1 VKLFARSAAAL
12 GSLAALGAV
21 LLVAPPPA
29 AAQSV
34 STLAGSGT
42 PGFADGV
49 ARSATFLFP
58 AAVAVNARGDAYVA
72 DAAAQR
78 VRIVRAADGTV
89 RTLAGSGAVEPNAAW
104 VPGGFADGPGDRAQF
119 NSPLGIAVASDGT
132 VFVADAANRCIRRI
146 AADGTV
152 TTFARD
158 LAQPR
163 QLALDRAG
171 RLYVADGAQG
181 IVRIDP
187 DGRRTVLELDVHA
200 SYGVAIFEAGSALT
214 IFVADE
220 DGIIM
225 ARDGAQIR
233 IVRDDRATPD
243 SDTTEGDE
251 SIGTPYQLAALD
263 DHTVAYTDTREEA
276 VRMLEFEPDLL
287 AHGLIAAPAAGA
299 MHRRVV
305 GSVTLLA
312 GTARAGGAMTGGGYA
327 DGTAA
332 LFDAPLGIASTPG
345 GDLVVTD
352 AGNRRIRRIDRIDRG
367 LGHLDDGALPP
378 ARGASGAYRIL
389 YVGSSI
395 VWWDTNWTTSI
406 PGTIERD
413 LALAQTHAQRAVD
426 VYPARLIGADA
437 AAYGSYLDTV
447 ADSGLVDAVVLD
459 LNAAAFGGEDSTR
472 WIAPVTAALR
482 TIRERLER
490 EHVPLVVVVTPTPI
504 ELDPAEQTWRK
515 VVEGALTP
523 ALLDDEARWL
533 NVLRDAQV
541 TPVDLFAVFRA
552 DLRSAR
558 HRPLFG
564 TDEAHL
570 TPYGR
575 AVAAHAIS
583 AALARLHPWER
594 APR

>member
-1 VKLFARSAAAL
+1 VKLSAGNAAL
-12 GSLAALGAV
+12 GLLGALAVV
-21 LLVAPPPA
+21 LLPAQPA
-29 AAQSV
+29 AAQTV
-34 STLAGSGT
+34 STLAGSGR
-42 PGFADGV
+42 PGLGDGP
-49 ARSATFLFP
+49 AHEATFLFP
-58 AAVAVNARGDAYVA
+58 AAVALNAHGDVFVA

-78 VRIVRAADGTV
+78 VRIVRAAGGDV
-89 RTLAGSGAVEPNAAW
+89 RTLAGSGGIEPNAPW

-119 NSPLGIAVASDGT
+119 NAPLGIAVAPDGT
-132 VFVADAANRCIRRI
+132 VYVADAGNRSIRRI

-152 TTFARD
+152 TSFARD
-158 LAQPR
+158 LAEPH

-171 RLYVADGAQG
+171 RLYVADAAQG
-181 IVRIDP
+181 IVRIEP

-200 SYGVAIFEAGSALT
+200 PYGVAIFEAGSALT

-220 DGIIM
+220 NGMLM

-243 SDTTEGDE
+243 SDTTEGE
-251 SIGTPYQLAALD
+251 EPIGTPYQLAALD
-263 DHTVAYTDTREEA
+263 DHTVAYTDPREET
-276 VRMLEFEPDLL
+276 VRMLEFEPSLL
-287 AHGLIAAPAAGA
+287 ARGLIAAPASGV
-299 MHRRVV
+299 MHRRV
-305 GSVTLLA
+305 GGAVTLLA
-312 GTARAGGAMTGGGYA
+312 GTARADGEMTGGGFA
-327 DGTAA
+327 NGTAA
-332 LFDAPLGIASTPG
+332 LFDAPMGIAVMPG
-345 GDLVVTD
+345 GDLVVAD
-352 AGNRRIRRIDRIDRG
+352 AANRRIRRIERIDRG
-367 LGHLDDGALPP
+367 HGHLDDGTLPP
-378 ARGASGAYRIL
+378 ARGTSAAYRVL

-395 VWWDTNWTTSI
+395 VWWDTNWATSI

-413 LALAQTHAQRAVD
+413 LAPAQTHGQRAVE

-437 AAYGSYLDTV
+437 AAYESYLDTI
-447 ADSGLVDAVVLD
+447 ADSGLADAVVLN

-482 TIRERLER
+482 TIRERFER
-490 EHVPLVVVVTPTPI
+490 AHVPLVVVVTPTPL

-533 NVLRDAQV
+533 TVLRDAQV

-552 DLRSAR
+552 DLRSAA
-558 HRPLFG
+558 HRPMFG

-583 AALARLHPWER
+583 AALARMHPWER
-594 APR
+594 TPR